1 MVILGLK
8 FFIVN
13 LIFLLFAANID
24 RSGLIKRIMDLGVK
38 KGGRIGFH
46 ILLSTIFV
54 LSPLYLFPVF
64 LYRLHG
70 ISKRLNKEKR
80 GLTLLMAAVMLGS
93 ILLPFGNQRNLF
105 FSIYFTTM
113 REGFSPLRE
122 LVPHIWLYWIILL
135 VFLNLVAYLL
145 RVEVQNSL
153 VKPEKVRYQELI
165 LSGIT
170 LFFIFPFAMG
180 KLNFLGFIFLTGF
193 LFFAFISKETLKRVR
208 WWFLISPAVAIPLS
222 MVPLKTPIP
231 LKGLSMLFIPFISSG
246 FITSDLSA
254 IIFSS
259 IRMNMPTIIM
269 GVAGGSLLGLWGGF
283 ELIYIYFI
291 RKERFEPV
299 LLSLIGVF
307 VVLLGLLT
315 LKL

>member
-8 FFIVN
+8 YFMLN
-13 LIFLLFAANID
+13 LIFLLFAATLD

-38 KGGRIGFH
+38 KGGRVGFH
-46 ILLSTIFV
+46 ILLSTIFI

-64 LYRLHG
+64 LYRLPG
-70 ISKRLNKEKR
+70 VSKRINKEKT
-80 GLTLLMAAVMLGS
+80 GLTLLLAAVMLGS

-105 FSIYFTTM
+105 FSTYFITM
-113 REGFSPLRE
+113 REGFSSLRE
-122 LVPHIWLYWIILL
+122 LVPHIWPYWVLL
-135 VFLNLVAYLL
+135 LAFLNLVAYLL
-145 RVEVQNSL
+145 MVEVKDNL
-153 VKPEKVRYQELI
+153 VKLEKVRYQELI
-165 LSGIT
+165 LSGIA

-193 LFFAFISKETLKRVR
+193 LFFAFISKETIKRVR
-208 WWFLISPAVAIPLS
+208 WWFLLPPAIAIPLS
-222 MVPLKTPIP
+222 MMPLKIPVP
-231 LKGLSMLFIPFISSG
+231 LKGLPMLFVPFISSG

-254 IIFSS
+254 IVFSS
-259 IRMNMPTIIM
+259 IRINMPTIIM

-291 RKERFEPV
+291 RKERFKPV

-307 VVLLGLLT
+307 VFLLGLLT

>member
-8 FFIVN
+8 FFMLN
-13 LIFLLFAANID
+13 LIFLLFAATLD

-38 KGGRIGFH
+38 KGGRVGFH
-46 ILLSTIFV
+46 ILLSTIFI

-64 LYRLHG
+64 LYRLPNV
-70 ISKRLNKEKR
+70 SKRINKEKT

-105 FSIYFTTM
+105 FSTYFITT

-122 LVPHIWLYWIILL
+122 LVPHIWPYWFLL
-135 VFLNLVAYLL
+135 LAFLNLVAYLL
-145 RVEVQNSL
+145 RVEVQDNL
-153 VKPEKVRYQELI
+153 VKLEKVRYQELI
-165 LSGIT
+165 LSGIA

-193 LFFAFISKETLKRVR
+193 LFFAFISKETIKRVR
-208 WWFLISPAVAIPLS
+208 WWFLLPPAIAIPLS
-222 MVPLKTPIP
+222 MMPLKIPVP
-231 LKGLSMLFIPFISSG
+231 LKGLPMLFVPFISSG

-254 IIFSS
+254 IVFSS
-259 IRMNMPTIIM
+259 IRINMPTIIM

-291 RKERFEPV
+291 RKERFKPV

-307 VVLLGLLT
+307 VFLLGLLT

>member
-8 FFIVN
+8 FFMLN
-13 LIFLLFAANID
+13 LIFLLFAATLD

-38 KGGRIGFH
+38 KGGRVGFH
-46 ILLSTIFV
+46 ILLSTIFI

-64 LYRLHG
+64 LYRLPNV
-70 ISKRLNKEKR
+70 SKRINKEKT

-105 FSIYFTTM
+105 FSTYFITT

-122 LVPHIWLYWIILL
+122 LVPHIWPYWVLL
-135 VFLNLVAYLL
+135 LAFLNLVAYLL
-145 RVEVQNSL
+145 RVEVQDNL
-153 VKPEKVRYQELI
+153 VKLEKVRYQELI
-165 LSGIT
+165 LSGIA

-193 LFFAFISKETLKRVR
+193 LFFAFISKETIKRVR
-208 WWFLISPAVAIPLS
+208 WWFLLPPAIAIPLS
-222 MVPLKTPIP
+222 MMPLKIPVP
-231 LKGLSMLFIPFISSG
+231 LKGLPMLFVPFISSG

-254 IIFSS
+254 IVFSS
-259 IRMNMPTIIM
+259 IRINMPTIIM

-291 RKERFEPV
+291 RKERFKPV

-307 VVLLGLLT
+307 VFLLGLLT

>member
-1 MVILGLK
+1 VVILGLK
-8 FFIVN
+8 FFMLN
-13 LIFLLFAANID
+13 LIFLLFAATLD

-38 KGGRIGFH
+38 KGGRVGFH
-46 ILLSTIFV
+46 ILLSTIFI

-64 LYRLHG
+64 LYRLPNV
-70 ISKRLNKEKR
+70 SKRINKEKT

-105 FSIYFTTM
+105 FSTYFITM

-122 LVPHIWLYWIILL
+122 LVPHIWPYWVLL
-135 VFLNLVAYLL
+135 LAFLNLVAYLL
-145 RVEVQNSL
+145 RVEVQDNL
-153 VKPEKVRYQELI
+153 VKLEKVRYQELI
-165 LSGIT
+165 LSGIA

-193 LFFAFISKETLKRVR
+193 LFFAFISKETIKRVR
-208 WWFLISPAVAIPLS
+208 WWFLLPPAIAIPLS
-222 MVPLKTPIP
+222 MMPLKIPVP
-231 LKGLSMLFIPFISSG
+231 LKGLPMLFVPFISSG

-254 IIFSS
+254 IVFSS
-259 IRMNMPTIIM
+259 IRINMPTIIM

-291 RKERFEPV
+291 RKERFKPV

-307 VVLLGLLT
+307 VFLLGLLT

>member
-8 FFIVN
+8 FFMLN
-13 LIFLLFAANID
+13 LIFLLFAATLD

-38 KGGRIGFH
+38 KGGRVGFH
-46 ILLSTIFV
+46 ILLSTIFI

-64 LYRLHG
+64 LYRLPNV
-70 ISKRLNKEKR
+70 SKRINKEKT

-105 FSIYFTTM
+105 FSTYFITM

-122 LVPHIWLYWIILL
+122 LVPHIWPYWVLL
-135 VFLNLVAYLL
+135 LAFLNLVAYLL
-145 RVEVQNSL
+145 RVEVQDNL
-153 VKPEKVRYQELI
+153 VKLEKVRYQELI
-165 LSGIT
+165 LSGIA

-193 LFFAFISKETLKRVR
+193 LFFAFISKETIKRVR
-208 WWFLISPAVAIPLS
+208 WWFLLPPAIAIPLS
-222 MVPLKTPIP
+222 MMPLKIPVP
-231 LKGLSMLFIPFISSG
+231 LKGLPMLFVPFISSG

-254 IIFSS
+254 IVFSS
-259 IRMNMPTIIM
+259 IRINMPTIIM

-291 RKERFEPV
+291 RKERFKPV

-307 VVLLGLLT
+307 VFLLGLLT